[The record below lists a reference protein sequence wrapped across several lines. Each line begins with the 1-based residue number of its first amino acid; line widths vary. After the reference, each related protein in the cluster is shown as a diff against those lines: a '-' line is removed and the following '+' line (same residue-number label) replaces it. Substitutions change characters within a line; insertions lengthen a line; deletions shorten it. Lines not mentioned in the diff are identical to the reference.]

1 MEKVF
6 KGRMPIYCDV
16 EQVTAENIA
25 EVMTYATQIHEVNSL
40 DCEFLYKY
48 YKGEQEIIGKTNP
61 QREDINNII
70 IENRANE
77 IVSFKTGYLMG
88 EPIQYVS
95 RGGSEEQTANIN
107 TLNTYCNF
115 DSKANKD
122 RELAEWFYICG
133 TAYRLVLPTKDNSR
147 IPVKTS
153 VLNPANTFV
162 VYKDD
167 IEKEPILGVIKTRS
181 GIAPLQQT
189 KYYAYTDKMFFEL
202 DETFNIITS
211 KPHLLGAIPIIE
223 YPANHA
229 RTGAF
234 EIVITILNAIN
245 RLQSDRLDAVDMFVQ
260 ALLVI
265 KNAQLE
271 EGTTLD
277 GIKKNGGLFLPKD
290 AEVEY
295 LTQELNQQ
303 QSQIL
308 ADNMYQTVL
317 TICGMP
323 NRNGGTSTSD
333 TGVAVIMRDG
343 WSSAEAR
350 AKDQELM
357 FKQSEQEMLKLMC
370 NIITSY
376 TGMEIDVADI
386 DIRFTRRNYDNISEK
401 STVLATM
408 LANNKIH
415 PRLAFEYCGMFPDS
429 DLAYTIS
436 QKYYDEQVKEGIK
449 SLEEVEKVEVI
460 NE

>member
-1 MEKVF
+1 MDKVF
-6 KGRMPIYCDV
+6 KGRTPIYYDV
-16 EQVTAENIA
+16 EEVTKDNISA
-25 EVMTYATQIHEVNSL
+25 LMTYATEIHNVNSL
-40 DCEFLYKY
+40 DCNYLYNY
-48 YKGEQEIIGKTNP
+48 YKGCQPIVGKTNEV
-61 QREDINNII
+61 RSEINNII

-95 RGGSEEQTANIN
+95 RNGSEEQTLRIN
-107 TLNTYCNF
+107 KLNTYCNF

-133 TAYRLVLPTKDNSR
+133 TAYRLVLPAKKGSR

-162 VYKDD
+162 VYKND
-167 IEKEPILGVIKTRS
+167 IDREPLLGVIKATS
-181 GIAPLQQT
+181 GAAETSQV
-189 KYYAYTDKMFFEL
+189 KYYAYSKDMYFEL
-202 DETFNIITS
+202 DETYNIIKS
-211 KPHLLGAIPIIE
+211 EAHLLGAIPIIE
-223 YPANHA
+223 YPANNA

-234 EIVITILNAIN
+234 EIVITILDAIN

-260 ALLVI
+260 ALLVF
-265 KNAQLE
+265 KNAQLP
-271 EGTTLD
+271 EGQTLAD
-277 GIKKNGGLFLPKD
+277 IKKEGGLFLPKES
-290 AEVEY
+290 EVSY

-303 QSQIL
+303 QTQIL
-308 ADNMYQTVL
+308 ADTMYQSVL

-323 NRNGGTSTSD
+323 NRNGGSSTSD

-343 WSSAEAR
+343 WSAAEAR

-357 FKQSEQEMLKLMC
+357 FKQSEQTALDLMC
-370 NIITSY
+370 NIINT
-376 TGMEIDVADI
+376 IDKDNLDVTDI

-408 LANNKIH
+408 LGNNKIH
-415 PRLAFEYCGMFPDS
+415 PKLAFEYCGMFPDS

-436 QKYYDEQVKEGIK
+436 QKYYDENVKQQVEA
-449 SLEEVEKVEVI
+449 LEEVEKVEVGK
-460 NE
+460 